1 MFGFFVTH
9 DDVCQAFPTVVIQ
22 TESVGCGEWE
32 GYIGS
37 VVNMLW
43 TFNLAKF
50 ITDGRVGNK
59 DVKERGSREQ
69 GGIRIL
75 DPANDL
81 PCSNQL
87 SC

>member
-1 MFGFFVTH
+1 MMMCARPSPLWSYKLKVW
-9 DDVCQAFPTVVIQ
+9 
-22 TESVGCGEWE
+22 GCGEWE
-32 GYIGS
+32 AYIGS

-43 TFNLAKF
+43 TFDLAKF

-59 DVKERGSREQ
+59 GRGSREQ
-69 GGIRIL
+69 GGTRIL

-87 SC
+87 SCWVIWQLSG